1 MKIAVFKQGITMRKD
16 IRTLAMKKILL
27 VDDENL
33 IRYSLS
39 TTLRRGGSEVT
50 AVANGK
56 DALNEVNSTSFDIC
70 FLDVN
75 LPDANGLELMKT
87 VRKVSPATKIII
99 MTAVDLDERQMQNLR
114 DCSSHFLPKPF
125 DLEQVRSLVDGISK
139 NEDPAA
145 YDA

>member
-1 MKIAVFKQGITMRKD
+1 MVRPVSS
-16 IRTLAMKKILL
+16 MKKILL

-56 DALNEVNSTSFDIC
+56 DALNEVNSRSYDIC

-87 VRKVSPATKIII
+87 VRRVSPSTKIII